1 MGFLSEGLVVQ
12 IELVK
17 MPQWTK
23 KILRRIGGKG
33 TVTDAAEYTDVK
45 APKLMEFIEV
55 SNPKMQ
61 KLVQEYS
68 LCMMKL
74 MDNQV
79 IKGQK
84 A

>member
-1 MGFLSEGLVVQ
+1 
-12 IELVK
+12 

-23 KILRRIGGKG
+23 RMLRRKGGKG
-33 TVTDAAEYTDVK
+33 TITDAAEDTDVR
-45 APKLMEFIEV
+45 APKLIEFIEV

-74 MDNQV
+74 MDHQV
-79 IKGQK
+79 IKGQT